1 MVGIGKKILY
11 ATGWLLW
18 LTVCYLLASVVI
30 STTLDLLPF
39 EIHDDDT
46 VLLAIISALVYVAT
60 LAILVLLPWVNRQ
73 RLKLPSKITE
83 LVGLSQKI
91 AWQDV
96 KKAISTFILYMVVLV
111 GVMSLFAFVDGVFG
125 WNLSDQEQN
134 LGFEKTG
141 NSWWQLAVIFVS
153 LVIVPPIAEELMMR
167 GFLFGRLRQK
177 LPFWAVSITV
187 SLMFAL
193 AHGQVNV
200 AVDTFVLSLFLCNLR
215 EKTGAVWSPIIV
227 HMLKNLLGFLLV
239 FVVVI

>member
-11 ATGWLLW
+11 AVAWLLW
-18 LTVCYLLASVVI
+18 LVVCYFLADVVI
-30 STTLDLLPF
+30 FTTIDLLPF
-39 EIHDDDT
+39 EIHSDDT
-46 VLLAIISALVYVAT
+46 VLLATISALVYVVT
-60 LAILVLLPWVNRQ
+60 LVILVGVPYINRK
-73 RLKLPSKITE
+73 RLKLSDKIE
-83 LVGLSQKI
+83 ALVGLSQKI

-111 GVMSLFAFVDGVFG
+111 GVMSLFAFLFPE
-125 WNLSDQEQN
+125 LSDQEQN

-153 LVIVPPIAEELMMR
+153 LVIVPPVAEELMMR

-177 LPFWAVSITV
+177 LPFWAVSIIV

-200 AVDTFVLSLFLCNLR
+200 AIDTFVLSLFLCNLR

-239 FVVVI
+239 FVFAV